1 MEGMEKSET
10 LEFTYSGLLNRK
22 GKKVVSVRFE
32 RAGGRDFADGI
43 LPDCAIEKQQGFS
56 DDEVEQLEVYL
67 MEHADELMAKAKEMS
82 KLTNLL

>member
-1 MEGMEKSET
+1 MGNSET
-10 LEFTYSGLLNRK
+10 LNFTYSGLLNK
-22 GKKVVSVRFE
+22 NGKKVVSVRFE
-32 RAGGRDFADGI
+32 RAGGRDFADGL

-56 DDEVEQLEVYL
+56 EEEVEQLEVYL

>member
-1 MEGMEKSET
+1 MGNSEA
-10 LEFTYSGLLNRK
+10 LNFTYSGLVNK
-22 GKKVVSVRFE
+22 NGKKVVSVRFE

-56 DDEVEQLEVYL
+56 GEEVEQLEIYL
-67 MEHADELMAKAKEMS
+67 MEHADELMTKAKEMS